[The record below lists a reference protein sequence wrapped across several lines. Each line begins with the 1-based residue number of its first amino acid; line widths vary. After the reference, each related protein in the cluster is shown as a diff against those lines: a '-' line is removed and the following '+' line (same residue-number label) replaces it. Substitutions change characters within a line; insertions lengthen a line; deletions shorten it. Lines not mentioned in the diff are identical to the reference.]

1 MAVAALATG
10 VRIAGFPAR
19 VDSAFATARRLDI
32 ARAELLV
39 LAAAGAIGMI
49 ATPLTPD
56 ALLSDLRRGR
66 GHLAPRQL
74 QTLLANIIPGR
85 RGQDRIGNHAYGP
98 LALMLARQQVAGDD
112 RVTDVQY
119 RCQGP

>member
-1 MAVAALATG
+1 
-10 VRIAGFPAR
+10 
-19 VDSAFATARRLDI
+19 
-32 ARAELLV
+32 
-39 LAAAGAIGMI
+39 MI

-85 RGQDRIGNHAYGP
+85 RGQDRVWHDAYGS
-98 LALMLARQQVAGDD
+98 LALMLAHQQVAGDD